1 MTEVMTVTTAPDY
14 TSIKAKQRATWGSGD
29 YAAVGVTLQ
38 IVAENLAESIDLRGG
53 QEVLDVAAGN
63 GASSLAAAR
72 RFCEVTST
80 DYVEELLERG
90 AARAAAEGLPITFK
104 IADAEALP
112 FADESFDVV
121 LSTFGAMFAP
131 DQDTT
136 AMELLR
142 VCKRSGKIGMAN
154 WTPESFIGE
163 LFRTIG
169 KHIPP
174 APGLRPPADWGTRD
188 RLEKLFAGASR
199 VTVAER
205 AFNFR
210 YRSPR
215 HWIDSWRA
223 VYGPVE
229 KAFDA
234 LDAEGRKALDADLE
248 ALIARHN
255 TVTDGTMV
263 VPSGYLE
270 VIVTK

>member
-1 MTEVMTVTTAPDY
+1 MTEVTTITANPDY
-14 TSIKAKQRATWGSGD
+14 AAIKAKQRATWGSGD
-29 YAAVGVTLQ
+29 YSAVGVTLQ
-38 IVAENLAESIDLRGG
+38 IVAENLAEAIDLRGG
-53 QEVLDVAAGN
+53 QTVLDVAAGN

-80 DYVEELLERG
+80 DYVEELLKRG
-90 AARAAAEGLPITFK
+90 AERATAEGLPMTFK

-112 FADESFDVV
+112 FADEGFDVV

-142 VCKRSGKIGMAN
+142 VCKQGGKIGMAN
-154 WTPESFIGE
+154 WTPESFIGD
-163 LFRTIG
+163 LFHTIG

-174 APGLRPPADWGTRD
+174 APGLHPPAAWGTRD
-188 RLEKLFAGASR
+188 RLDELFAGASR
-199 VTVAER
+199 ITVADR
-205 AFNFR
+205 FFNFR
-210 YRSPR
+210 YRSSR

-223 VYGPVE
+223 VYGPVA

-234 LDAEGRKALDADLE
+234 LDAEGQKALDADLE

-255 TVTDGTMV
+255 IATDGTMV